1 MIESLREVR
10 ERTAVDGDVLV
21 IDDSSPDGTGELAD
35 ALAREHDWLH
45 VLHRPR
51 KEGLGRA
58 YRDGFRWALER
69 DYAFVLEMDCDFSH
83 PVSRIPAL
91 LDAAGAGADLV
102 LGSRYVDGGGGEDWS
117 LVRPLI
123 SRGGCLYARLLLG
136 VGVHDLTGGFKC
148 FRRAVL
154 EAVDLDAV
162 D

>member
-1 MIESLREVR
+1 VPGQRFLLCLPTYDERENLPRMIESLREVR

-91 LDAAGAGADLV
+91 LDAAGAGAA
-102 LGSRYVDGGGGEDWS
+102 RGGG
-117 LVRPLI
+117 RALI
-123 SRGGCLYARLLLG
+123 
-136 VGVHDLTGGFKC
+136 HN
-148 FRRAVL
+148 
-154 EAVDLDAV
+154 
-162 D
+162 